1 MEQKENNQQ
10 ETQEKNLQEQEL
22 NEEDLKDVNGGLVVR
37 REKKSRMI

>member
-1 MEQKENNQQ
+1 MEQKEQQQ

-37 REKKSRMI
+37 RETKSRMI

>member
-1 MEQKENNQQ
+1 MEQKEPQQ

-37 REKKSRMI
+37 REIKSRMI